1 MHICCHKCV
10 LRCLLS
16 RLSEKKGKA
25 LDDDSTAGEAGE
37 SEGRKKIGTKP
48 RKRRTTIT
56 CIDGDYITE

>member
-1 MHICCHKCV
+1 
-10 LRCLLS
+10 
-16 RLSEKKGKA
+16 LSEKKGKA